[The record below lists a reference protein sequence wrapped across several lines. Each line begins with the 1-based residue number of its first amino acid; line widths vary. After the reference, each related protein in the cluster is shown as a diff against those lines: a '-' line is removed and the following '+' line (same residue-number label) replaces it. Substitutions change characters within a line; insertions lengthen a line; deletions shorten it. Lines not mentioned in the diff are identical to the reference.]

1 MLARPYT
8 EERAF
13 VYIGR
18 FSGYAAKGMRI
29 DENDGDGSGA
39 LAHTGKGAG
48 AYMNVKISLKLSRTS
63 SAPWEVPV
71 E

>member
-1 MLARPYT
+1 MLARPYIG
-8 EERAF
+8 EERRAW
-13 VYIGR
+13 VATR
-18 FSGYAAKGMRI
+18 VTQRKGCV
-29 DENDGDGSGA
+29 GDGSGGA
-39 LAHTGKGAG
+39 LVRTGRGHG